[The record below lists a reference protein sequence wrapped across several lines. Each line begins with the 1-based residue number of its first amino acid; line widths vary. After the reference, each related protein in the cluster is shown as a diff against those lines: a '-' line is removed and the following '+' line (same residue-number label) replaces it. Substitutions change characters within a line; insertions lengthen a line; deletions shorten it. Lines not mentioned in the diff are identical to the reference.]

1 VLSLGVG
8 IGVNTSLATIVEAV
22 WLKPVPGVAEQHR
35 LVETVLT
42 EEGREV
48 AFWTYPDF
56 DDVRDAETT
65 FEALAASGGAAVSL
79 TADDRTERVSATV
92 VSANFF
98 RTLGVVMSRG
108 RDFLPAEEVGLG
120 QHPVVVVSHDMWQN
134 RLGGEDDI
142 VGRTI
147 GLNRSPYTVI
157 GVAPEEFKGIRPLSG
172 ATELW
177 MPLTQAPL
185 DPSDL
190 TTDREGRWL
199 RVIGRLQADATIPET
214 NASLQTVFAG
224 LEAAYPET
232 NEGRSVLVRS
242 FGRFPAQSRAGDTAA
257 VFGVLVLVGL
267 VLLIICGNVAG
278 MMLARSATREREIAV
293 RMALGCGR
301 ARLVRQLMIEALILA
316 LAGGAA
322 GIFLGFWVSSF
333 ATPERLGVVI
343 TDIRFEP
350 SGAVLLFSIG
360 LTAAATLVIGLF
372 PRSDSPTPSCSRLSR
387 MMPAPAASAS
397 AACIVSPLR
406 RKPVWRCCA

>member
-1 VLSLGVG
+1 
-8 IGVNTSLATIVEAV
+8 
-22 WLKPVPGVAEQHR
+22 
-35 LVETVLT
+35 
-42 EEGREV
+42 
-48 AFWTYPDF
+48 
-56 DDVRDAETT
+56 
-65 FEALAASGGAAVSL
+65 
-79 TADDRTERVSATV
+79 
-92 VSANFF
+92 
-98 RTLGVVMSRG
+98 
-108 RDFLPAEEVGLG
+108 
-120 QHPVVVVSHDMWQN
+120 
-134 RLGGEDDI
+134 
-142 VGRTI
+142 
-147 GLNRSPYTVI
+147 
-157 GVAPEEFKGIRPLSG
+157 
-172 ATELW
+172 
-177 MPLTQAPL
+177 
-185 DPSDL
+185 
-190 TTDREGRWL
+190 
-199 RVIGRLQADATIPET
+199 
-214 NASLQTVFAG
+214 
-224 LEAAYPET
+224 
-232 NEGRSVLVRS
+232 
-242 FGRFPAQSRAGDTAA
+242 
-257 VFGVLVLVGL
+257 VLVLVGL

-360 LTAAATLVIGLF
+360 LAAAATLVIGLF